1 MSPLA
6 IRRYRADRL
15 LQAEFR
21 QLQARVIGVVRGR
34 LGAPRGGLD
43 EVDLE
48 ACYALA
54 WQGLYAAVLEG
65 QDISNPTGWL
75 VLATYRR
82 AIDEQRSRV
91 RAERDTPR
99 ACSEDPDLAGTLDDR
114 ERLREL
120 FEGLRGRLGH
130 QERQAAVLCYLHG
143 YTRSEAAAR
152 MGISERRMRRLMEG
166 SGPGHPG
173 VSEKLGE
180 LAASISQG
188 RWCEQQGSLMRGLA
202 FGILDRDGERY
213 RLALAHSGR
222 CPACRSYVASLRGLA
237 SVLPPVLMPGGL
249 GAAIL
254 ARVGQGAGAAG
265 AHTGA
270 AGGALGTAGGG
281 SGAASGGALGGGT
294 SAPLGGGGMLGGT
307 GAGAAG
313 AGAGAGGAGGG
324 WILAGGPLGAKLAAG
339 CLIALGV
346 GAGCVGIGGLGLR
359 ASHGSRH
366 EHRRASVAER
376 HAGAQARGP
385 SALAA
390 VAGDLTPAS
399 GARGTAPAGA
409 GASATGQARAA
420 REFGP
425 EQAAAGASGGIPAAG
440 SAGRARTASVHP
452 PGRRY
457 HVTQA
462 AAREVPSPAA
472 GAAEA
477 AGEASPAA
485 ASAGAEARPS
495 RAAREFSPG

>member
-34 LGAPRGGLD
+34 LGAARGGLD

-65 QDISNPTGWL
+65 RDISNPTGWL

-120 FEGLRGRLGH
+120 FEGLRGRLGR

-188 RWCEQQGSLMRGLA
+188 RWCGQQGSLMRGLA

-222 CPACRSYVASLRGLA
+222 CPACRAYVASLRGLA

-294 SAPLGGGGMLGGT
+294 PAPLGGGGMLGGT
-307 GAGAAG
+307 GAGA
-313 AGAGAGGAGGG
+313 AGAGGAGGG

-339 CLIALGV
+339 CLLALGV
-346 GAGCVGIGGLGLR
+346 GAGCVGIGGLGLP
-359 ASHGSRH
+359 ASPGSGH
-366 EHRRASVAER
+366 EHPRASVAER

-390 VAGDLTPAS
+390 LAGDLTPAS

-409 GASATGQARAA
+409 GASAAEQARAA

-425 EQAAAGASGGIPAAG
+425 EQAASGASGGIPASG
-440 SAGRARTASVHP
+440 SAGRASTASVHP
-452 PGRRY
+452 SGRRH

-462 AAREVPSPAA
+462 AARDVPTPAA

-477 AGEASPAA
+477 AGEATP
-485 ASAGAEARPS
+485 AGAQAQPS
-495 RAAREFSPG
+495 QAAREFSPG

>member
-6 IRRYRADRL
+6 VRRYRADRL

-21 QLQARVIGVVRGR
+21 QLQARVVGVVRRR
-34 LGAPRGGLD
+34 LGATAGALD
-43 EVDLE
+43 EADLE
-48 ACYALA
+48 ACYAVA

-65 QDISNPTGWL
+65 REISNPTGWL

-82 AIDEQRSRV
+82 AIDEQRARV
-91 RAERDTPR
+91 RAERDTPWQR
-99 ACSEDPDLAGTLDDR
+99 SQDPDLAGTLDDR

-120 FEGLRGRLGH
+120 FEGLRGRLGRK
-130 QERQAAVLCYLHG
+130 ERQAAVLCYLHG

-166 SGPGHPG
+166 SGPGRPG

-180 LAASISQG
+180 LATSISQG

-213 RLALAHSGR
+213 RLALAHGDR
-222 CPACRSYVASLRGLA
+222 CPACRAYVASLRGLA
-237 SVLPPVLMPGGL
+237 SLLPPVLMPGGL

-254 ARVGQGAGAAG
+254 ARVGEGARAAG

-281 SGAASGGALGGGT
+281 SGATSGATSGGALGGGT

-313 AGAGAGGAGGG
+313 AGGAGGG
-324 WILAGGPLGAKLAAG
+324 WILAGGPVGAKLAAG
-339 CLIALGV
+339 CLLALGV

-366 EHRRASVAER
+366 QHSRADLAER
-376 HAGAQARGP
+376 HPGLQARG
-385 SALAA
+385 SSSLAA
-390 VAGDLTPAS
+390 AASDRAPAS
-399 GARGTAPAGA
+399 GAGVAASAGA

-425 EQAAAGASGGIPAAG
+425 EQAQSGAAGGTLANG
-440 SAGRARTASVHP
+440 SAGRASTASVHAST
-452 PGRRY
+452 RR
-457 HVTQA
+457 HHA
-462 AAREVPSPAA
+462 AAGTVDTLTPAA

-477 AGEASPAA
+477 AAEPSPAA
-485 ASAGAEARPS
+485 TSTGAAAQPS
-495 RAAREFSPG
+495 QAAREFSPG